1 MKTVCMTMYIV
12 TDASSKHVYRNRH
25 CTISPAAGPVLEPPT
40 PNPDDDI
47 IQVAPP
53 EEAVF
58 EVILQWE
65 PPPHPGGVLLR
76 YIVNLVAVGE
86 RSSATERSRRQVDAF
101 LDNCIVGGNNNVD
114 RNFSV
119 AAKTTS
125 LTVNDAST
133 LSYYV

>member
-1 MKTVCMTMYIV
+1 MPPVSMYIL
-12 TDASSKHVYRNRH
+12 TLFESYRET
-25 CTISPAAGPVLEPPT
+25 CTALLSPAAGPVDEPST

-53 EEAVF
+53 EEAVI
-58 EVILQWE
+58 EVTLKWE
-65 PPPHPGGVLLR
+65 PPPHPGGTLQR

-86 RSSATERSRRQVDAF
+86 RSSATGRSRRQVDAF
-101 LDNCIVGGNNNVD
+101 LDNCIVGGNSSVD

-119 AAKTTS
+119 AANTTS

-133 LSYYV
+133 LCCYV